1 MGAVHQGKASLSNA
15 PKRPYS
21 QRRDS
26 HFNVTNGIFEV
37 VMNVGN
43 IVNVV
48 NVIYPF
54 KMVTR
59 STFFSHVHN

>member
-21 QRRDS
+21 RRPDS
-26 HFNVTNGIFEV
+26 HFNLTNGISQV
-37 VMNVGN
+37 VMKVGN
-43 IVNVV
+43 VVDIV